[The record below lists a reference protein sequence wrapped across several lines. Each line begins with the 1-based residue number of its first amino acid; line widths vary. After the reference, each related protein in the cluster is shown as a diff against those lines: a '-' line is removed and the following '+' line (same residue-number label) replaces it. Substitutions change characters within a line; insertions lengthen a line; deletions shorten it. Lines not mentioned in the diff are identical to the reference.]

1 MTKEEF
7 LEGLKKALF
16 STGSASLIEENIRF
30 YSSYIDDEAAKG
42 RSMDDIMEELGEP
55 RLIANSIKVAHGYE
69 DVFVGLN
76 ANEEDVDKNTYSYE
90 EEHNENFDKKEE
102 SGFKVYNLSG
112 KSLVLPLIITLVVL
126 ILVAVVVVK
135 VLKYLAPVLLPIL
148 LILFIFVLIRG
159 IFNNRN

>member
-16 STGSASLIEENIRF
+16 STGSTSLIEENIRF

-69 DVFVGLN
+69 DVFV
-76 ANEEDVDKNTYSYE
+76 
-90 EEHNENFDKKEE
+90 
-102 SGFKVYNLSG
+102 
-112 KSLVLPLIITLVVL
+112 
-126 ILVAVVVVK
+126 
-135 VLKYLAPVLLPIL
+135 
-148 LILFIFVLIRG
+148 
-159 IFNNRN
+159 